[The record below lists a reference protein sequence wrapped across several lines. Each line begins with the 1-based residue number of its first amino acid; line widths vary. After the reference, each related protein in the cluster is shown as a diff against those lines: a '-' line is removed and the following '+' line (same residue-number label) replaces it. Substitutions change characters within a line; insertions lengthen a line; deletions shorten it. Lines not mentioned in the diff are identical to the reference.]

1 MTRAWTV
8 MTKDLRMGP
17 RSPLFLFAIILP
29 VALTFLIGGVFGSL
43 FAPSPRLGVVDM
55 GTSSIAA
62 EASALDGID
71 VTTVASVATLRTMVE
86 ENDLDAGLVLGE
98 GFDAALASGQ
108 RPVLHFYVGGESL
121 ASNRI
126 ILEVTALDL
135 VRGATGAEA
144 PVDVEVLT
152 LGDEEAI
159 SIAARMVP
167 LLMIY
172 AVSIAGAFVPAAS
185 MVEEKENG
193 AIHSILVTPTTM
205 REYLAGKGGLG
216 VVLAMATGVVTLV
229 LNQAFGTNPLLLLA
243 ILLTAAVMMAQ
254 LGLMAGMYSEDS
266 NMLFALMKGGG
277 ILLFYPVVF
286 YIWPNLPQWIAKIAP
301 TYWFLEPVF
310 EVGVRNGG
318 LADVWV
324 SMLIAVAWIAVF
336 AFAVRAVSRRFE
348 QKVAITS

>member
-29 VALTFLIGGVFGSL
+29 VALTFLIVGVFGSL
-43 FAPSPRLGVVDM
+43 FAPSPRLGIVDE
-55 GTSSIAA
+55 GDSAIVASAA
-62 EASALDGID
+62 ALDGIE
-71 VTTVASVATLRTMVE
+71 VTTVTSVASLRQMVE
-86 ENDLDAGLVLGE
+86 ANDLDAGLVLTE
-98 GFDAALASGQ
+98 GFDAALAGGE
-108 RPVLHFYVGGESL
+108 RPELSFLIGGESL

-135 VRGATGAEA
+135 VRSATGADA

-152 LGDEEAI
+152 LGDAEAI
-159 SIAARMVP
+159 PIATRMVP

-172 AVSIAGAFVPAAS
+172 AVAIAGAFVPAAS
-185 MVEEKENG
+185 IVEEKENG
-193 AIHSILVTPTTM
+193 AIHSVLVTPTTM

-216 VVLAMATGVVTLV
+216 IILAMATGAVTLL

-243 ILLTAAVMMAQ
+243 ILLIASVMMAQ

-277 ILLFYPVVF
+277 ILVFYPVVF
-286 YIWPNLPQWIAKIAP
+286 YIWPNLPEWIAKIAP
-301 TYWFLEPVF
+301 TYWFLEPIF
-310 EVGVRNGG
+310 EVGVRNAG
-318 LADVWV
+318 LSDVWV
-324 SMLIAVAWIAVF
+324 SMLVALAWIAVF
-336 AFAVRAVSRRFE
+336 TLAVRATSRRFE
-348 QKVAITS
+348 QRVAITA